1 MILVY
6 SRIKQ
11 RNALAVSRLLAIAA
25 ALLLLIYIIDAFA
38 VSTPVTDTIP
48 FDSETRGSIFG
59 VSAVALFIAAFALEL
74 GDRSRITSGLLISG
88 GATMGT
94 LSLAKDALSE
104 AGMANI
110 AMNFA
115 NASSLGYIIMG
126 LGILHLVKLREARD

>member
-6 SRIKQ
+6 SRIKH
-11 RNALAVSRLLAIAA
+11 RNALSVSRLLAIAA
-25 ALLLLIYIIDAFA
+25 ALLLLIYIADAFA
-38 VSTPVTDTIP
+38 IRTPVTDTIP
-48 FDSETRGSIFG
+48 FDRETRGSVFG
-59 VSAVALFIAAFALEL
+59 GSAVALFIAAFVLEL
-74 GDRSRITSGLLISG
+74 RERSRITSGLLISG

-94 LSLAKDALSE
+94 LSLARDALSD

-110 AMNFA
+110 ATNFA